1 MTAAIQAPPE
11 QRVVLHNL
19 SWQTYDRL
27 LEEVAGCSSLRLT
40 YDRGTLEIMSP
51 SEEHEELNRS
61 LAYLIEALI
70 TELDLE
76 SRSLGSATF
85 RREDLDRGFEADSCF
100 YIQSAPQVAGKR
112 KIDLSIDPPPDL
124 VVEVELT
131 SSAVDKLDLYAHLR
145 VPELWR
151 CSADAV
157 RILGLVSGRYEE
169 SLSSLAFPF
178 LTAEKLSELLR
189 QGRSARRSQ
198 WVRSLRAWL
207 SSVRTENP

>member
-1 MTAAIQAPPE
+1 MTAAIQSPPE

-27 LEEVAGCSSLRLT
+27 LEEAAGCSSLRLT

-61 LAYLIEALI
+61 LAFLIEALV

-100 YIQSAPQVAGKR
+100 YIQSAPRVAGKQ
-112 KIDLSIDPPPDL
+112 KIDLRIDPPPDL
-124 VVEVELT
+124 VIEVELT
-131 SSAVDKLDLYAHLR
+131 SSAVDKLDIYAHLR
-145 VPELWR
+145 APELWR
-151 CSADAV
+151 CSRGGGANSQARFRPV
-157 RILGLVSGRYEE
+157 RGILVEPGLPVSHRRE
-169 SLSSLAFPF
+169 AFRAPPSG
-178 LTAEKLSELLR
+178 AE
-189 QGRSARRSQ
+189 RSPLP
-198 WVRSLRAWL
+198 VG
-207 SSVRTENP
+207 SVAA

>member
-1 MTAAIQAPPE
+1 MTTAIQSPPE

-27 LEEVAGCSSLRLT
+27 LAEVAGCSSLRLT
-40 YDRGTLEIMSP
+40 YDRGTLEIISP

-61 LAYLIEALI
+61 LAYLIEALV

-85 RREDLDRGFEADSCF
+85 
-100 YIQSAPQVAGKR
+100 SASQVAGKR
-112 KIDLSIDPPPDL
+112 KIDLRIDPPPDL
-124 VVEVELT
+124 VIEVELT
-131 SSAVDKLDLYAHLR
+131 SSAVDKLDLYAQLR

-151 CSADAV
+151 CSADVV
-157 RILGLVSGRYEE
+157 RILRLVSGRYEE
-169 SLSSLAFPF
+169 STSSLAFPF

-189 QGRSARRSQ
+189 QGQSARRSQ
-198 WVRSLRAWL
+198 WIRSLRAWL
-207 SSVRTENP
+207 SSIRS